1 MKIPNV
7 NNINI
12 KPSDRKMK
20 RAKQTAENLGSRLP
34 KEMPLERKMHFVS
47 AAETMERIKDKIQI
61 TIENMQN
68 KV

>member
-20 RAKQTAENLGSRLP
+20 RAKHVAENLGGNLP
-34 KEMPLERKMHFVS
+34 KEMPLERNVYFVS